1 MVNTGNNQEKRLC
14 PVCGIL
20 VIGRAGKRFC
30 SEKCRSSHNAAK
42 RAGLDEPLTRTMQT
56 IRKNRSLLKNLFKE
70 SKTIVKREVLEG
82 MGFDPKTF
90 TTVHINRKNQKY
102 YFTAEYGILPMVRNG
117 TEVALIVYR
126 QPYAASIEPWH
137 DLQ

>member
-14 PVCGIL
+14 PVCGFL

-30 SEKCRSSHNAAK
+30 SEKCRSSHNGAK
-42 RAGLDEPLTRTMQT
+42 RAGLEEPLTRTMQT

-82 MGFDPKTF
+82 MGFDPKTY
-90 TTVHINRKNQKY
+90 TTRHINRRNQTY
-102 YFTAEYGILPMVRNG
+102 YFCADYGFLPITRDG
-117 TEVALIVYR
+117 DEVALIVHR
-126 QPYAASIEPWH
+126 QSYATSADPWRVIR
-137 DLQ
+137 